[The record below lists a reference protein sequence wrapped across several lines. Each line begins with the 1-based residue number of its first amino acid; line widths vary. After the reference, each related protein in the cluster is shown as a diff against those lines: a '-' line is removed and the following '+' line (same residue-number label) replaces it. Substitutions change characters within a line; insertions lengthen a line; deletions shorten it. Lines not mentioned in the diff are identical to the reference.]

1 MQLEVDRQEHVRD
14 RAVLSVDVEPGFRH
28 RELAALA
35 LRQGVGAST
44 SRGDRNMRQ
53 LERLYVRTLWLISLA
68 LILYLVVVHEL
79 SAFRGRPRVADIH
92 MDEPARRTEG
102 MR

>member
-1 MQLEVDRQEHVRD
+1 
-14 RAVLSVDVEPGFRH
+14 
-28 RELAALA
+28 
-35 LRQGVGAST
+35 
-44 SRGDRNMRQ
+44 MRQ

-79 SAFRGRPRVADIH
+79 SASRGRPRVADIH
-92 MDEPARRTEG
+92 MDEAARRSKG